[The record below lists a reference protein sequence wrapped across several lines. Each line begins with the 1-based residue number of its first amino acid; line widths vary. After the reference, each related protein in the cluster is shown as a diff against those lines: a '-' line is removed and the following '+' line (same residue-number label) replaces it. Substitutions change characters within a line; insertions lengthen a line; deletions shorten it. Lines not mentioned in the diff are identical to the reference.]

1 MTSVVDLSLASPRIT
16 SVGLVRP
23 PGEAQLYG
31 TSRGEGRVKISKF
44 DRGCRC
50 DTVDGRNPKQPPGM
64 VKTL

>member
-1 MTSVVDLSLASPRIT
+1 MVYTYSMLVTSVVDLSLASPRIT

-23 PGEAQLYG
+23 SPGEAQLYG

-50 DTVDGRNPKQPPGM
+50 DTVIYC
-64 VKTL
+64 